1 MKYLL
6 LPCLLF
12 AAGCGSFQEDSLVAQ
27 VGSHQIDAR
36 LLRLYVSDLT
46 AGLRPQKMGDEAR
59 QHYLQAL
66 IDRRL
71 LLMEASDR
79 KFDTDD
85 DFQRDLQEV
94 VDARVRGIYRA
105 TKITAQ
111 AKVSPE
117 EVQDYFVSEG
127 YDRERLLYALKVSSR
142 AAIDTVLQEL
152 QAGRSFDEVAR
163 ARSIGL
169 RSAERGGKLGF
180 IGRDLLESLHI
191 PPEVFNT
198 LPLGQLSEPLPAGS
212 VWHIVRFNEDRPA
225 SFEKYKAGI
234 ASLLFN
240 KRLAEVENEHLEQLH
255 DTYKVEV
262 HPAALSKIVDAYSK
276 KDPSPLEKDAAVL
289 YSYKGGEVTIGQIQ
303 EFLRLRN
310 ISYSFRDNIQAEA
323 FLERYFLKILLI
335 QKAAH
340 AGGLY
345 DSDKMKKFKNLKT
358 EDFLLES
365 LRKNVIAD
373 LIELSE
379 EEVRHYYDTH
389 PETFR
394 HSASRWIEEVLL
406 PTQSQAQQIKVQIE
420 AGAPF
425 SQFID
430 KSLRPN
436 ALKYKGEFHF
446 HSLGKALYPVL
457 IPAIFEASEE
467 QLVGPL
473 EVKGGF
479 SVFRILRREEPSIE
493 AFETAQRRARA
504 LVRLGRET
512 QVLGDLLVQLRQKF
526 AAQTKIYD
534 ARLKE
539 ALPDSL
545 LEALKLE
552 EQQLASPN

>member
-1 MKYLL
+1 
-6 LPCLLF
+6 
-12 AAGCGSFQEDSLVAQ
+12 
-27 VGSHQIDAR
+27 
-36 LLRLYVSDLT
+36 
-46 AGLRPQKMGDEAR
+46 MGDEAR

-117 EVQDYFVSEG
+117 EVQDYFASEG

-212 VWHIVRFNEDRPA
+212 VWHIVRFSEDRPA

-276 KDPSPLEKDAAVL
+276 KDPSLLEKDAAVL
-289 YSYKGGEVTIGQIQ
+289 YSYEGGEVTIGQIQ

-323 FLERYFLKILLI
+323 FLERYFLKILLL

-345 DSDKMKKFKNLKT
+345 DSDKMKKFKNLKA

-406 PTQSQAQQIKVQIE
+406 PTQSQAQQIKAQIE

-430 KSLRPN
+430 KSLRPD

-457 IPAIFEASEE
+457 IPAIFEASED

-504 LVRLGRET
+504 LVRLGREI
-512 QVLGDLLVQLRQKF
+512 QALDDLLVQLRQKF